1 MLLNGSPSAGKTT
14 LAKAVQEAAPIPL
27 FHLSLDDFLDGY
39 LRRFLKGDGTLFSR
53 LLPGYLGALSQ
64 LALAGNDVVAEAVI
78 IPERVLLYK
87 EAFAEVPVLLIGVR
101 CALEVAQARES
112 GRTDR
117 PVLDLDVPRFETVH
131 DIPYDLEVDT
141 TDGST
146 LDESAA
152 KLVALFVDPPATRA
166 FESLRHQTAS

>member
-39 LRRFLKGDGTLFSR
+39 LRRFRKGDGTLFSR
-53 LLPGYLGALSQ
+53 LLPGYLGSLAQ
-64 LALAGNDVVAEAVI
+64 LAAAGNDVVAEAVI
-78 IPERVLLYK
+78 IPERVSLYR
-87 EAFAEVPVLLIGVR
+87 EAFADVPVLLVGVR

-112 GRTDR
+112 ARTDR
-117 PVLDLDVPRFETVH
+117 QALDLDVPWFETVH

-141 TDGST
+141 TDAST
-146 LDESAA
+146 VEGSAA
-152 KLVALFVDPPATRA
+152 QLVALFANPPATRA
-166 FESLRHQTAS
+166 FDALVRVDS